1 MTALL
6 LRSTGYIIDTMS
18 FDIER
23 FQQVLRLISK
33 DLTAAPASLSTN
45 TTSVKEEPLIVTK
58 PKRCQHTECN
68 KKIMLTDFACKCKG
82 WYCGTHRYSESH
94 RCQFDYK
101 ESSRELLEKR
111 MSKVVGQKLEHI

>member
-1 MTALL
+1 MPAQL
-6 LRSTGYIIDTMS
+6 LRSTGYIIDKMS

-23 FQQVLRLISK
+23 LQQVLRMVSK
-33 DLTAAPASLSTN
+33 DLTAAPISLSTN
-45 TTSVKEEPLIVTK
+45 TTFVKQEDLVVTK

-68 KKIMLTDFACKCKG
+68 KKLMLTDFACKCKG
-82 WYCGTHRYSESH
+82 WYCCTHRYSESH

-111 MSKVVGQKLEHI
+111 MNKVVGQKLEHI

>member
-1 MTALL
+1 MTAQL

-18 FDIER
+18 FDIQR
-23 FQQVLRLISK
+23 LQQVLRLVSK
-33 DLTAAPASLSTN
+33 DLTAAPPSVST
-45 TTSVKEEPLIVTK
+45 TTLSVKEGEPVLSK
-58 PKRCQHTECN
+58 PKRCQRAECN
-68 KKIMLTDFACKCKG
+68 KKLMLTDFACKCKG

-101 ESSRELLEKR
+101 ELSRELLEKR